1 MTFWGGFGY
10 DRGKARDRVAP
21 AMEGLYRLPFA
32 KFERYVPYGTPEQ
45 VAEFVTPFVRAGA
58 TTINFIPFAGHPEAG
73 IDAVADV
80 REQVLK
86 EL

>member
-1 MTFWGGFGY
+1 MVAP
-10 DRGKARDRVAP
+10 KLDRVNH
-21 AMEGLYRLPFA
+21 
-32 KFERYVPYGTPEQ
+32 
-45 VAEFVTPFVRAGA
+45 AEFVTPFVRAGA

-86 EL
+86 AL

>member
-1 MTFWGGFGY
+1 
-10 DRGKARDRVAP
+10 VAP
-21 AMEGLYRLPFA
+21 AMEGLYRLPFD
-32 KFERYVPYGTPEQ
+32 KFERFVPYGPPEQ

-58 TTINFIPFAGHPEAG
+58 TTVNFIPFAGHPEAG

-86 EL
+86 AL